1 MPASDM
7 RKRKKRRE
15 KGSDAPL
22 RGPSRAR
29 LLAVAGV
36 MCAAALLAWAT
47 WRPTS
52 EPAGSKPAASV
63 PQPSAP
69 SAASPEFAVL
79 LGEWTRPDG
88 GYVLSVQ
95 QVAPDGQATVGY
107 YNPRPIRVAKAQARK
122 EGEHVGLFV
131 ELNDVNYPGSTYTL
145 GYDPASG
152 QLKGIYFQAV
162 ERAQYEVV
170 FVRRR

>member
-1 MPASDM
+1 MGKRS
-7 RKRKKRRE
+7 RKRE
-15 KGSDAPL
+15 TPV
-22 RGPSRAR
+22 RGTSRSR
-29 LLAVAGV
+29 IWAVVGIAGA
-36 MCAAALLAWAT
+36 AAALVWAT
-47 WRPTS
+47 WRPAS
-52 EPAGSKPAASV
+52 GPPAT
-63 PQPSAP
+63 SAP
-69 SAASPEFAVL
+69 VPAPQASPTSAPAQAYGVL

-88 GYVLSVQ
+88 GYVLSVS
-95 QVAPDGQATVGY
+95 QVAPDGKATVGY
-107 YNPRPIRVAKAQARK
+107 YNPRPIRVSRAEARK
-122 EGEHVGLFV
+122 EGDLVGLFV